1 MVNRNKNGNDAAAN
15 NDSAM
20 LQEVKI
26 NIGGDVGGAASAAGA
41 AGGSNGAAGAAG
53 DCWGKCNTC
62 YRNPI
67 VCPIA
72 ALHLPKQEY
81 FDFGG

>member
-26 NIGGDVGGAASAAGA
+26 NIGGDVGSAASAD
-41 AGGSNGAAGAAG
+41 GGSNGAAGAAG

-62 YRNPI
+62 RHNPNF
-67 VCPIA
+67 CPIA
-72 ALHLPKQEY
+72 ALHLPKPEY
-81 FDFGG
+81 FDYQG